1 MALKLTSQQRRYLR
15 KHGKHEELD
24 ASELDEE
31 LNIIPYLD
39 VVVNLIMFLL
49 MVISSAAFFT
59 QVNASLP
66 TLGRG
71 AGATGPA
78 VPQLNLNVTLAQ
90 RGIIVAGASG
100 KLAPGCES
108 TQTGAEAI
116 TVARSSSGYDWAAL
130 TACIV
135 KVKAEFPDETK
146 VTVSADPLVTFQDL
160 LSGMDA
166 VRANGTDE
174 LFPDVVISAG
184 VR

>member
-15 KHGKHEELD
+15 KHGNRPELD

-71 AGATGPA
+71 AGSTGPA

-100 KLAPGCES
+100 KLAPGCDD
-108 TQTGAEAI
+108 TQTGNEAI
-116 TVARSSSGYDWAAL
+116 TVVKTATGYNWAEL

-135 KVKAEFPDETK
+135 KVKAQFPDETK
-146 VTVSADPLVTFQDL
+146 VTVSADPLVPFQDL
-160 LSGMDA
+160 LSAMDA
-166 VRANGTDE
+166 VRNNGTDE
-174 LFPDVVISAG
+174 LFTDVVISAG

>member
-1 MALKLTSQQRRYLR
+1 MALKLTARQRRYLR
-15 KHGKHEELD
+15 DHGTRASAD
-24 ASELDEE
+24 ASELSDE
-31 LNIIPYLD
+31 LNIVPYLD

-49 MVISSAAFFT
+49 MVISSVAFFT

-71 AGATGPA
+71 GGATGPA
-78 VPQLNLNVTLAQ
+78 VPQLNLNVTLAE

-100 KLAPGCES
+100 KLAPGCET
-108 TQTGAEAI
+108 TQTGDDAI
-116 TVARSSSGYDWAAL
+116 TVPRTSAGYNWTAL

-160 LSGMDA
+160 LGAMDA
-166 VRANGTDE
+166 VRMNDTDE
-174 LFPDVVISAG
+174 LFTDVVISAG